1 MKRTFT
7 TIVCALLLV
16 AMLAGCGST
25 GSTNPFDA
33 KAKTF
38 SDDGMQIT
46 LTTAFSEEDLEG
58 YTVGYAADTAIVLA
72 LHETKAEFAEAGAED
87 VTFEQYV
94 EFVRQANSDKELVDG
109 EPIDGNPT
117 LLYDFLNEELPEF
130 VENYFPVSD
139 KSEERYIAGLSM
151 GGYGA
156 LLHGLTN
163 PGKYRA
169 IGAFSPGIPAENA
182 DPDLNR
188 IARFNLFDV
197 TCKALASGEKLPDLF
212 MCIGDGDFLYERVT
226 SYRKAFLDGWTASR
240 CRYDDIPGYEHEFA
254 FWDKELVEFLEWIR
268 REDAYSKMGKN
279 KV

>member
-1 MKRTFT
+1 MAQMHCNFFSYSLGYPVDIEVTLPSFT
-7 TIVCALLLV
+7 SCNLHLPHTHALPGKFPVLYLLHGHGNDYQAWLRYTSAERYAEEYRMAV
-16 AMLAGCGST
+16 V
-25 GSTNPFDA
+25 
-33 KAKTF
+33 TF
-38 SDDGMQIT
+38 SC
-46 LTTAFSEEDLEG
+46 
-58 YTVGYAADTAIVLA
+58 
-72 LHETKAEFAEAGAED
+72 HNKAYQNAP
-87 VTFEQYV
+87 
-94 EFVRQANSDKELVDG
+94 LG
-109 EPIDGNPT
+109 ENF
-117 LLYDFLNEELPEF
+117 YDFLNEELPEF

-169 IGAFSPGIPAENA
+169 IRAFSPGIPAENA